1 MICLKFVYA
10 MQNKIVK
17 KVREMLV
24 ERSRER
30 DRLKKKRVNVVKRDM
45 KER

>member
-30 DRLKKKRVNVVKRDM
+30 EPKKKRVNVVKRDM
-45 KER
+45 KEC